1 MPRLFML
8 GRLGPGQYQFR
19 LLGDFVTDLHG
30 RDLRGADFLRLW
42 AADDRTSLQM
52 ALEAVRRRAEPL
64 VVTCHAH
71 ANSRR
76 RMRMEMAMAPL
87 SGSGGEV
94 DRFLGL
100 YQPTSPV
107 ADLMGDAALTLSI
120 HAIATPDTAADAF
133 PRLRLAATRGTLVG

>member
-8 GRLGPGQYQFR
+8 GRLRPGQYEFR

-30 RDLRGADFLRLW
+30 RDLRRADFLGLW
-42 AADDRTSLQM
+42 RGDDRTSLQM

-71 ANSRR
+71 AKTGRH
-76 RMRMEMAMAPL
+76 MRMEMALAPL
-87 SGSGGEV
+87 SGSDGER

-100 YQPTSPV
+100 YQPISPV
-107 ADLMGDAALTLSI
+107 AELLGDPALSLSI
-120 HAIATPDTAADAF
+120 HAIATPDTAADTF
-133 PRLRLAATRGTLVG
+133 PRLRLAATRGLRVG